1 MPAYIGEYFIYA
13 VLGIVLAIGSSFA
26 LTYFLVP
33 NQSETETFTNEL
45 DLHVVTQGEYIPLED
60 VPDEVFSTKM
70 MGEGYAIHSKDGQIY
85 SPFSGEVT
93 SVFLPNM
100 RWESPH
106 RMVWKF

>member
-13 VLGIVLAIGSSFA
+13 VLGIVLAIGSFA